1 MISDVVQKWLDDT
14 WCFMQLELGVI
25 IIKRTK
31 NHVKRP
37 KNCQFFQRYLCN
49 VILKDFLTLTPQN
62 YEFYKAL
69 GWGLF

>member
-1 MISDVVQKWLDDT
+1 
-14 WCFMQLELGVI
+14 MQLELGVI

-69 GWGLF
+69 G